1 MFIVSD
7 NMIDINV
14 KGLLYVSKAIMPRM
28 VERKTGHIIN
38 LCSVAGKE
46 VYPKGNVYCA
56 SKFAVDAITKGMRQ
70 DLNPYGIKV
79 TSIAPGMVQTEF
91 SIVRFHG
98 DQQRAD
104 ATYSGMTPLTGDDIA
119 DIIEFVIT
127 RPAHVAI
134 ADVLVF
140 PTAQANSTI
149 THREN

>member
-1 MFIVSD
+1 
-7 NMIDINV
+7 MIDINV

-91 SIVRFHG
+91 STVRFHG
-98 DQQRAD
+98 DQERAD
-104 ATYSGMTPLTGDDIA
+104 ATYKGMTPLTGDDIA
-119 DIIEFVIT
+119 DIIEFIVT
-127 RPAHVAI
+127 RPAHVVI

>member
-1 MFIVSD
+1 
-7 NMIDINV
+7 MIDINV

-91 SIVRFHG
+91 STVRFHG
-98 DQQRAD
+98 DQERAD
-104 ATYSGMTPLTGDDIA
+104 ATYKGMTPLTGDDIA
-119 DIIEFVIT
+119 DIIEFIVT
-127 RPAHVAI
+127 RPSHVVI

>member
-1 MFIVSD
+1 
-7 NMIDINV
+7 MIDINV

-91 SIVRFHG
+91 STVRFHG
-98 DQQRAD
+98 DQERAD
-104 ATYSGMTPLTGDDIA
+104 ATYKGMTPLTGADIA
-119 DIIEFVIT
+119 DIIEFIVT
-127 RPAHVAI
+127 RPAHVVI